1 MSWNTIIFDLD
12 GTLLNSLEDIRDS
25 ANYTM
30 RKMGFPEKN
39 CEEIKNAI
47 GNGVRHLLTR
57 CIPQE
62 METDDKI
69 LEQALQI
76 FRQYYFLHSQ
86 DKTVPYEGARGH
98 LRCLDERGLKMA
110 VISNKPDEAAQ
121 KVVRHFFGDHI
132 RYISGEKEG
141 IRRKPAPDLIQEA
154 LRFLN
159 DDTSH
164 AVYVGD
170 SEVDVLTARN
180 AGIPVILVS
189 WGFRKREALEA
200 LKPDYLVD
208 NFDELTTLIFEQ
220 M

>member
-47 GNGVRHLLTR
+47 GNGVRHLLTS
-57 CIPQE
+57 CIPQG
-62 METDDKI
+62 MKTDDKI

-86 DKTVPYEGARGH
+86 DKTMPYEGAHGH

-110 VISNKPDEAAQ
+110 VISNKPDETAQ

-159 DDTSH
+159 DDTAH

-189 WGFRKREALEA
+189 WGFRKRETLEA
-200 LKPDYLVD
+200 LEPNYLVD
-208 NFDELTTLIFEQ
+208 NFDELTTLIFAQ

>member
-1 MSWNTIIFDLD
+1 MNWNTIIYDLD

-30 RKMGFPEKN
+30 RKLGFPEKDH
-39 CEEIKNAI
+39 EEIKSAV
-47 GNGVRHLLTR
+47 GNGVRHLITS

-62 METDDKI
+62 RNTDEET
-69 LEQALQI
+69 LEQALRI

-86 DKTVPYEGARGH
+86 DKTMPYEGARGH
-98 LRCLDERGLKMA
+98 LCRLGGEGIKMA

-121 KVVRHFFGDHI
+121 KVVRHFFGDCI
-132 RYISGEKEG
+132 AYISGEKEG
-141 IRRKPAPDLIQEA
+141 VRRKPAPDLIQEA
-154 LRFLN
+154 LCFL
-159 DDTSH
+159 DSETAR

-170 SEVDVLTARN
+170 SEVDALTARN

-189 WGFRKREALEA
+189 WGFRNRETLET
-200 LKPDYLVD
+200 LEPDYLVD
-208 NFDELTTLIFEQ
+208 NFDELTSLILTR

>member
-30 RKMGFPEKN
+30 RKMGFSEKDR
-39 CEEIKNAI
+39 EEIKGAV
-47 GNGVRHLLTR
+47 GNGVRHLLTS

-62 METDDKI
+62 QKADEEI

-86 DKTVPYEGARGH
+86 DQTSPYEGACGH
-98 LRCLDERGLKMA
+98 LERLDERGLKMA

-132 RYISGEKEG
+132 TYISGEKDG
-141 IRRKPAPDLIQEA
+141 VRRKPAPDLIKEA
-154 LRFLN
+154 LHFFGS
-159 DDTSH
+159 DAVC

-189 WGFRKREALEA
+189 WGFRSREALEA
-200 LKPDYLVD
+200 LEPDYLVD
-208 NFDELTTLIFEQ
+208 NFDELTTLILEQ